1 MTAVHGPHVACVP
14 RQAGVAA
21 AFLQWFAAQVARN
34 AHAARLRICVLSAR
48 LSVTAAVVVV
58 VVKVVVLVE
67 RCWYICIGSLCLIL

>member
-67 RCWYICIGSLCLIL
+67 RCWYICIGSLCLNL